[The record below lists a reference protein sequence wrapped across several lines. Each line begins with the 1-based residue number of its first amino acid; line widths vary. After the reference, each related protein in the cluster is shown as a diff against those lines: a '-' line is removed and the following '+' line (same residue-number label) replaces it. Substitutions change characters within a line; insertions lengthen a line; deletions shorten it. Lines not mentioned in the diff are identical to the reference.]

1 MADSQDAH
9 LHQGRPRRRP
19 WSMAAATLL
28 VAAIAALPVW
38 AFTWGAARLA
48 PRDLP
53 VGVAGP
59 APAAGAIQQRLA
71 QQGDAFDVHVY
82 PDEPAARQAITDRDV
97 YGAIVVAPQGVSVL
111 TASAASPAVAQRLQ
125 ETLAPPP
132 APAASGADAAAPVR
146 VVDVVPADPQDP
158 RGVVLSS
165 LMLPLV
171 LVGVLTGLV
180 VLSLSCPGLGQASG
194 LVLAAATAGLV
205 AAGIVQGWLG
215 ALGGNWVVNA
225 GVLGLTVLAV
235 AAAAAGLTGLLGTG
249 GMLVVAPLMVF
260 IGNPF
265 SGVSSAPELLPKPA
279 GLLGQLLPPGAGG
292 NLLRSTAFFDGAG
305 AGGHLAVLVTW
316 AVLGLAAVAAAALW
330 HRQPAAPV
338 ARTLGRAVAGRA
350 VSTNSQEGT
359 RKAM

>member
-1 MADSQDAH
+1 
-9 LHQGRPRRRP
+9 
-19 WSMAAATLL
+19 MAAAALL
-28 VAAIAALPVW
+28 VAAIAALPLW

-53 VGVAGP
+53 IGLAGP
-59 APAAGAIQQRLA
+59 APAIGAIQQRLA
-71 QQGDAFDVHVY
+71 QQGGDAFDVHVY

-97 YGAIVVAPQGVSVL
+97 YGALVAAPAGLTML

-125 ETLAPPP
+125 EALASPP
-132 APAASGADAAAPVR
+132 APAASGPDAAAPAR

-171 LVGVLTGLV
+171 IVSVLTGLIV
-180 VLSLSCPGLGQASG
+180 MSLSRPGLGQASG
-194 LVLAAATAGLV
+194 LVLAAAIAGLV
-205 AAGIVQGWLG
+205 AVGIAQGWLG
-215 ALGGNWVVNA
+215 ALDGGWVVNA
-225 GVLGLTVLAV
+225 AVLSLTVLAV
-235 AAAAAGLTGLLGTG
+235 AATVTGLTALGGAAGLA
-249 GMLVVAPLMVF
+249 VAAPLMVF

-305 AGGHLAVLVTW
+305 AAGHLAVLVTW
-316 AVLGLAAVAAAALW
+316 AVLGLVAVAAGALW
-330 HRQPAAPV
+330 RRQAAAPVTHTLGQAVARQPAA
-338 ARTLGRAVAGRA
+338 
-350 VSTNSQEGT
+350 STTGQQGA

>member
-1 MADSQDAH
+1 MAESQDAH
-9 LHQGRPRRRP
+9 LHQPHPRRRP
-19 WSMAAATLL
+19 WSIAAAALL

-53 VGVAGP
+53 IGVAGP
-59 APAAGAIQQRLA
+59 AAAIGAIQQRLA
-71 QQGDAFDVHVY
+71 QHGDDAFDVHVY

-97 YGAIVVAPQGVSVL
+97 YGAIVAAPTGVSVL

-125 ETLAPPP
+125 EALASPP
-132 APAASGADAAAPVR
+132 APAASGADMAAPAR

-171 LVGVLTGLV
+171 IVSVLTGLIV
-180 VLSLSCPGLGQASG
+180 MSLSRPGPGQASG
-194 LVLAAATAGLV
+194 LLLAAAIAGLV
-205 AAGIVQGWLG
+205 ATGIVQGWLG

-225 GVLGLTVLAV
+225 GVLALTVLAV
-235 AAAAAGLTGLLGTG
+235 AAAAVGLTALGGAAGLA
-249 GMLVVAPLMVF
+249 VAAPLMVF

-265 SGVSSAPELLPKPA
+265 SGVSSAPELLPKPV

-305 AGGHLAVLVTW
+305 AGGHLAVLVAW
-316 AVLGLAAVAAAALW
+316 AVLGLAAVAAGALW
-330 HRQPAAPV
+330 HRQPAATV
-338 ARTLGRAVAGRA
+338 THTLDRAVAHQPA
-350 VSTNSQEGT
+350 ST
-359 RKAM
+359 K

>member
-9 LHQGRPRRRP
+9 LHQPHPRRRP
-19 WSMAAATLL
+19 WSMAAAALL

-38 AFTWGAARLA
+38 AFTWGAARLE

-53 VGVAGP
+53 IGVAGP
-59 APAAGAIQQRLA
+59 APAIGAIQQRLA

-97 YGAIVVAPQGVSVL
+97 YGAIVAAPAGVSVL
-111 TASAASPAVAQRLQ
+111 TASAASPVVAQQLQ
-125 ETLAPPP
+125 EVAASSAAAGAGGAGA
-132 APAASGADAAAPVR
+132 APAR

-171 LVGVLTGLV
+171 IVSVLTGLIV
-180 VLSLSCPGLGQASG
+180 MSLSRPGLGQASG
-194 LVLAAATAGLV
+194 LVLAAVIAGLV
-205 AAGIVQGWLG
+205 AIGIVQGWLG

-225 GVLGLTVLAV
+225 GVLALTVLAV
-235 AAAAAGLTGLLGTG
+235 AAAAVGLTALGGAAGLA
-249 GMLVVAPLMVF
+249 VAAPLMVF

-305 AGGHLAVLVTW
+305 ASGHLTVLVTW
-316 AVLGLAAVAAAALW
+316 AVLGLAAVAAGALW
-330 HRQPAAPV
+330 RRQPAAPLTH
-338 ARTLGRAVAGRA
+338 TLDRAVARQPA
-350 VSTNSQEGT
+350 ST
-359 RKAM
+359 K